1 MRTTSKMTQNTFDGI
16 PVFNTLFMV
25 FPNMAHSTLP
35 QMVLQTR

>member
-1 MRTTSKMTQNTFDGI
+1 MTQNTFDGI